1 MPAPV
6 LSARRPLAGVPLLAV
21 AGVLWGTGGL
31 LGALLGAVSGLSPMA
46 VATYRL
52 TVGGVLLCGY
62 LLLTGRRLPRTGAA
76 LRRVAAVGALA
87 AAFQGCYFAA
97 VSCTSVS
104 LATLVTIGTAPVVV
118 LVAER
123 LGGRRASGRR
133 TVTGACLALLGL
145 GLLVGVP
152 SEGAAQ
158 LPGVLLAAAAG
169 TGFAAMTLLAGR
181 AVPGLDAP
189 TTVGVGFVLG
199 GVALLPVALLAT
211 PAGLAFDPTPAT
223 VGVLVALGAVP
234 TALAYTAW
242 FRGLLGAPAGVG
254 AVLALLE
261 PLTAAGL
268 AALVLGDRLGWAGL
282 AGAAVLFIALVLVG
296 TAGAQERV
304 RSS

>member
-1 MPAPV
+1 MPTPV

-31 LGALLGAVSGLSPMA
+31 LGALLGEVSGLSPMA

-52 TVGGVLLCGY
+52 TVGGSLLCGY
-62 LLLTGRRLPRTGAA
+62 LMLTGRRLPRTGAA

-123 LGGRRASGRR
+123 LGGRPSGRR
-133 TVTGACLALLGL
+133 TVTGACFALLGL

-152 SEGAAQ
+152 SGGAAQ

-181 AVPGLDAP
+181 PVPGLDAP

-199 GVALLPVALLAT
+199 GVALVPVALLAA

-282 AGAAVLFIALVLVG
+282 AGAAVLCVALVLVG

>member
-1 MPAPV
+1 MPTPV

-31 LGALLGAVSGLSPMA
+31 LGALLGEVSGLSPMA

-52 TVGGVLLCGY
+52 TVGGALLCGY

-123 LGGRRASGRR
+123 LAGRRASGRR
-133 TVTGACLALLGL
+133 TVLGACLALLGL

-152 SEGAAQ
+152 SGGAAQ

-181 AVPGLDAP
+181 PVPGLDAP

-199 GVALLPVALLAT
+199 GVALVPGALLAA

-268 AALVLGDRLGWAGL
+268 AALVFGDRLGWAGL
-282 AGAAVLFIALVLVG
+282 AGAAVLCVALALVG
-296 TAGAQERV
+296 TADAQERV